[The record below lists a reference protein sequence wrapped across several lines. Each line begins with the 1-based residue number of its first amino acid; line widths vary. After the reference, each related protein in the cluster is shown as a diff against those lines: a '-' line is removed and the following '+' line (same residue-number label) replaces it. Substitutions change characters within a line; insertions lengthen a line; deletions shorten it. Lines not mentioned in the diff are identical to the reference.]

1 MKCFFVISAILGNVF
16 LLSAQDSWQ
25 VILNHRNVLTTSVS
39 DETKNQK
46 MVKAGDWRSAGYLE
60 IKYKDKSHSNWK
72 HLLEFT
78 DENGTQI
85 FTKDSVTARIPL
97 KTLSKLYM
105 GKKELRIYMMTN
117 PPNPMMAA
125 PSKRVHLVTLK
136 LP

>member
-1 MKCFFVISAILGNVF
+1 MKPFLIIIAILGNVL

-39 DETKNQK
+39 DESKNQK
-46 MVKAGDWRSAGYLE
+46 MVKTADWKSTGYLE

-78 DENGTQI
+78 DESGTQI
-85 FTKDSVTARIPL
+85 FTKDSVTARVPL

-105 GKKELRIYMMTN
+105 GKKELKIYMMIN

-125 PSKRVHLVTLK
+125 PSRRVHLVTLK